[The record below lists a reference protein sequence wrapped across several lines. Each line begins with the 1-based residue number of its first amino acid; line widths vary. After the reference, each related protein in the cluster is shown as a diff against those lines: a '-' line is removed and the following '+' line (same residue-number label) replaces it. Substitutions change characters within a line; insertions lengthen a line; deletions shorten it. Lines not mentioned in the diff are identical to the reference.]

1 MKKTKRVTALMLTA
15 VMIAGA
21 LSGCGGSPSSTN
33 PTTAAGNGGGN
44 STNATTAANNAG
56 GDKSTPTNMPK
67 VTFQAIDHQGG
78 FFSSGNA
85 EGHEQVLEM
94 VKEHTGIDIEY
105 IPVANDSLEE
115 IVGVTLLD
123 TKNLPMIMTW
133 GGTLN
138 ATIISA
144 AKAGAFWSLEDY
156 IFDEQKYPNLAKA
169 NKDVL
174 KQITVDGHIIGL
186 YRARPIG
193 RNGMGY
199 RKDWADKL
207 GLSAPETLDDLY
219 NMAKAFSEQDPD
231 GDGERNTYGLC
242 LCKYTGPVDIIQT
255 WFGAGNDWVER
266 DGQLIPSH
274 MTDEYWEGVN
284 YVKQM
289 YDEKLVYA
297 DWAIRDTNTWSDGVK
312 NGECGIMIDV
322 LDNSRR
328 IWDYFV
334 NTPIESVNGDETASM
349 EFVGAL
355 AKEKGGQP
363 TIRATTGM
371 NGFFMI
377 TKGAKTEADLE
388 ACLTYLDKMC
398 DEEMLTLA
406 DHGLEGIGYEMQDGY
421 LVDINTDWT
430 PAQKP
435 HTGLNQTVCYI
446 PDQAATNPPLRRTD
460 RQELEEEAKANNVQ
474 YAVFNPAAGYLAG
487 SDMYAMNGATL
498 DTALKDARTQ
508 YICGEIDEAGF
519 RAAMDTWLAQGGQ
532 QIIDEVNALYQ
543 ADK

>member
-1 MKKTKRVTALMLTA
+1 MKKTKKITALMLTA
-15 VMIAGA
+15 AIAAGSLA
-21 LSGCGGSPSSTN
+21 GCG
-33 PTTAAGNGGGN
+33 GGGN
-44 STNATTAANNAG
+44 STTPTTTASNSPTTTASSNTPTTTAAKDDNKPAE
-56 GDKSTPTNMPK
+56 MPK
-67 VTFQAIDHQGG
+67 ITFQAIDHQGG
-78 FFSSGNA
+78 FFSTGNA
-85 EGHEQVLEM
+85 EGHEEVLQR
-94 VKEHTGIDIEY
+94 VKDYTGIDVEY

-123 TKNLPMIMTW
+123 TKNLPMIMSW
-133 GGTLN
+133 GGNLN

-144 AKAGAFWSLEDY
+144 AKAGAFWNLEDY
-156 IFDEQKYPNLAKA
+156 IFDAEKYPNLSKA

-193 RNGMGY
+193 RNGLGY
-199 RKDWADKL
+199 RYDWADKL
-207 GLSAPETLDDLY
+207 GLSAPETVDDVY
-219 NMAKAFSEQDPD
+219 NMAKAFTEQDPD
-231 GDGERNTYGLC
+231 GDGQKNTYGFC
-242 LCKYTGPVDIIQT
+242 LCKYTGPIDIIQT
-255 WFGAGNDWVER
+255 WFGAGNGWVEK

-284 YVKQM
+284 YVKKM
-289 YDEKLVYA
+289 YDEGLVYS
-297 DWAIRDTNTWSDGVK
+297 DWAIRDTNTWADGVK
-312 NGECGIMIDV
+312 NGECGLYLDV
-322 LDNSRR
+322 LDGSRR

-334 NTPIESVNGDETASM
+334 NTPIPSVNGDETASM
-349 EFVGAL
+349 ALVGAI
-355 AKEKGGQP
+355 AKEKGGKP
-363 TIRATTGM
+363 VTMATSGM

-398 DEEMLTLA
+398 DDEMLTLA

-421 LVDINTDWT
+421 LVDINTTWT

-446 PDQAATNPPLRRTD
+446 PNEAALDPVVKKSPQALV
-460 RQELEEEAKANNVQ
+460 EAEVKTKNVEN
-474 YAVFNPAAGYLAG
+474 AVFNPAVGYLAG
-487 SDMYAMNGATL
+487 SDTYALNGATL
-498 DTALKDARTQ
+498 DAALKDARTQ

-532 QIIDEVNALYQ
+532 KIIDEINALYQ

>member
-1 MKKTKRVTALMLTA
+1 MKKSKKLTALMLTA
-15 VMIAGA
+15 AMAAGSLA
-21 LSGCGGSPSSTN
+21 GCGGSPST
-33 PTTAAGNGGGN
+33 PT
-44 STNATTAANNAG
+44 TTAANN
-56 GDKSTPTNMPK
+56 STTAANNNNTTTTTPAENNKPAEMPK

-78 FFSSGNA
+78 FFSAGNA
-85 EGHEQVLEM
+85 EGHEEVLQK
-94 VKEHTGIDIEY
+94 VKDYTGIDIEY

-133 GGTLN
+133 GGNLN

-144 AKAGAFWSLEDY
+144 AKAGAFWNLEDY
-156 IFDEQKYPNLAKA
+156 IFDETKYPNLSKA

-193 RNGMGY
+193 RNGFGY

-207 GLSAPETLDDLY
+207 GLSAPETVEDIY
-219 NMAKAFSEQDPD
+219 NMAKAFTEQDPD
-231 GDGERNTYGLC
+231 GDGQKNTYGLC
-242 LCKYTGPVDIIQT
+242 LCKYTGPIDIIQT
-255 WFGAGNDWVER
+255 WFGAGNAWIEK
-266 DGQLIPSH
+266 DGKLIPSH
-274 MTDEYWEGVN
+274 MTDEYWEAVN
-284 YVKQM
+284 YVKKM
-289 YDEKLVYA
+289 YDEGLVYS
-297 DWAIRDTNTWSDGVK
+297 DWAIRDTNTWTDGVK
-312 NGECGIMIDV
+312 NGECGMMLDV
-322 LDNSRR
+322 LDSSRR

-334 NTPIESVNGDETASM
+334 NNNIPAVNGDEFASM
-349 EFVGAL
+349 GFVGAI

-363 TIRATTGM
+363 TITATTGM

-398 DEEMLTLA
+398 DDEMMTLA

-446 PDQAATNPPLRRTD
+446 PEQAAREPQVKKTD
-460 RQELEEEAKANNVQ
+460 RVILEEQIKNDNIN
-474 YAVFNPAAGYLAG
+474 YAVFNPASGYLAG
-487 SDMYAMNGATL
+487 SDTYALNGATL

-508 YICGEIDEAGF
+508 YICGEIDEAGS

>member
-1 MKKTKRVTALMLTA
+1 MKKSKKFTALMLTA
-15 VMIAGA
+15 AMAAGTLA
-21 LSGCGGSPSSTN
+21 GCGGSPSTT
-33 PTTAAGNGGGN
+33 PTTTAAKND
-44 STNATTAANNAG
+44 TTTAAKNDTTTTAAENN
-56 GDKSTPTNMPK
+56 KPTEMPK

-78 FFSSGNA
+78 FFSAGNA
-85 EGHEQVLEM
+85 EGHEEVLQK
-94 VKEHTGIDIEY
+94 VKDYTGIDIEY

-133 GGTLN
+133 GGNLN

-144 AKAGAFWSLEDY
+144 AKAGAFWNLEDY
-156 IFDEQKYPNLAKA
+156 IFDEEKYPNLSKA

-174 KQITVDGHIIGL
+174 KQVTVDGHIIGL

-193 RNGMGY
+193 RNGFGY

-207 GLSAPETLDDLY
+207 GLGAPETVEDVY
-219 NMAKAFSEQDPD
+219 NMAKAFTEQDPD
-231 GDGERNTYGLC
+231 GDGQKNTYGLC
-242 LCKYTGPVDIIQT
+242 LCKYTGPIDLIQT
-255 WFGAGNDWVER
+255 WFGAGNAWVER
-266 DGQLIPSH
+266 DGKLIPSH
-274 MTDEYWEGVN
+274 MTDEYWEAVN
-284 YVKQM
+284 YVKRM
-289 YDEKLVYA
+289 YDEGLVYS
-297 DWAIRDTNTWSDGVK
+297 DWAIRDTNTWADGVK
-312 NGECGIMIDV
+312 NGECGMMLDV

-334 NTPIESVNGDETASM
+334 NNNIPAVNGDEVASM
-349 EFVGAL
+349 GFVGAI

-363 TIRATTGM
+363 TITATTGM
-371 NGFFMI
+371 AGFFMI
-377 TKGAKTEADLE
+377 TKGAKTEADVE

-398 DEEMLTLA
+398 DDEMLTLA
-406 DHGLEGIGYEMQDGY
+406 DHGLEGIGYEMQDGF

-446 PDQAATNPPLRRTD
+446 PEQAARNPQVKKSD
-460 RQELEEEAKANNVQ
+460 RVILEEQIKNDNVQ
-474 YAVFNPAAGYLAG
+474 YAVFNPASGYLAG
-487 SDMYAMNGATL
+487 SDTYALNGATL

-532 QIIDEVNALYQ
+532 KIIDEVNALYQ

>member
-1 MKKTKRVTALMLTA
+1 MKKSKKLTALMLTA
-15 VMIAGA
+15 AMAAGSLA
-21 LSGCGGSPSSTN
+21 GCGGSPST
-33 PTTAAGNGGGN
+33 PT
-44 STNATTAANNAG
+44 TTAANN
-56 GDKSTPTNMPK
+56 STTAANNNNTTTTTPAENNKPAEMPK

-78 FFSSGNA
+78 FFSAGNA
-85 EGHEQVLEM
+85 EGHEEVLQK
-94 VKEHTGIDIEY
+94 VKDYTGIDIEY

-133 GGTLN
+133 GGNLN

-144 AKAGAFWSLEDY
+144 AKAGAFWNLEDY
-156 IFDEQKYPNLAKA
+156 IFDETKYPNLSKA

-193 RNGMGY
+193 RNGFGY

-207 GLSAPETLDDLY
+207 GLSAPETVEDIY
-219 NMAKAFSEQDPD
+219 NMAKAFTEQDPD
-231 GDGERNTYGLC
+231 GDGQKNTYGLC
-242 LCKYTGPVDIIQT
+242 LCKYTGPIDIIQT
-255 WFGAGNDWVER
+255 WFGAGNAWIEK
-266 DGQLIPSH
+266 DGKLIPSH
-274 MTDEYWEGVN
+274 MTDEYWEAVN
-284 YVKQM
+284 YVKKM
-289 YDEKLVYA
+289 YDEGLVYS
-297 DWAIRDTNTWSDGVK
+297 DWAIRDTNTWTDGVK
-312 NGECGIMIDV
+312 NGECGMMLDV
-322 LDNSRR
+322 LDSSRR

-334 NTPIESVNGDETASM
+334 NNNIPAVNGDEFASM
-349 EFVGAL
+349 GFVGAI

-363 TIRATTGM
+363 TITATTGM

-398 DEEMLTLA
+398 DDEMMTLA

-446 PDQAATNPPLRRTD
+446 PEQAAREPQVKKTD
-460 RQELEEEAKANNVQ
+460 RVILEEQIKNDNIN
-474 YAVFNPAAGYLAG
+474 YAVFNPASGYLAG
-487 SDMYAMNGATL
+487 SDTYALNGATL

>member
-1 MKKTKRVTALMLTA
+1 MKKSKKLTALMLTA
-15 VMIAGA
+15 AMAAGSLA
-21 LSGCGGSPSSTN
+21 GCGGSPST
-33 PTTAAGNGGGN
+33 PT
-44 STNATTAANNAG
+44 TTAANNTTTAANNNNTTTT
-56 GDKSTPTNMPK
+56 TPAENNKPAEMPK

-78 FFSSGNA
+78 FFSAGNA
-85 EGHEQVLEM
+85 EGHEEVLQK
-94 VKEHTGIDIEY
+94 VKDYTGIDIEY

-133 GGTLN
+133 GGNLN

-144 AKAGAFWSLEDY
+144 AKAGAFWNLEDY
-156 IFDEQKYPNLAKA
+156 IFDETKYPNLSKA

-193 RNGMGY
+193 RNGFGY

-207 GLSAPETLDDLY
+207 GLSAPETVEDIY
-219 NMAKAFSEQDPD
+219 NMAKAFTEQDPD
-231 GDGERNTYGLC
+231 GDGQKNTYGLC
-242 LCKYTGPVDIIQT
+242 LCKYTGPIDIIQT
-255 WFGAGNDWVER
+255 WFGAGNAWIEK
-266 DGQLIPSH
+266 DGKLIPSH
-274 MTDEYWEGVN
+274 MTDEYWEAVN
-284 YVKQM
+284 YVKKM
-289 YDEKLVYA
+289 YDEGLVYS
-297 DWAIRDTNTWSDGVK
+297 DWAIRDTNTWTDGVK
-312 NGECGIMIDV
+312 NGECGMMLDV
-322 LDNSRR
+322 LDSSRR

-334 NTPIESVNGDETASM
+334 NNNIPAVNGDEFASM
-349 EFVGAL
+349 GFVGAI

-363 TIRATTGM
+363 TITATTGM

-398 DEEMLTLA
+398 DDEMMTLA

-446 PDQAATNPPLRRTD
+446 PEQAAREPQVKKTD
-460 RQELEEEAKANNVQ
+460 RVILEEQIKNDNIN
-474 YAVFNPAAGYLAG
+474 YAVFNPASGYLAG
-487 SDMYAMNGATL
+487 SDTYALNGATL

>member
-1 MKKTKRVTALMLTA
+1 MKKSKKLTALMLTA
-15 VMIAGA
+15 AMAAGSLA
-21 LSGCGGSPSSTN
+21 GCGGSPST
-33 PTTAAGNGGGN
+33 PT
-44 STNATTAANNAG
+44 TTAANNTTTAANNNNATTTAPAENN
-56 GDKSTPTNMPK
+56 KPAEMPK

-78 FFSSGNA
+78 FFSAGNA
-85 EGHEQVLEM
+85 EGHEEVLQK
-94 VKEHTGIDIEY
+94 VKDYTGIDIEY

-133 GGTLN
+133 GGNLN

-144 AKAGAFWSLEDY
+144 AKAGAFWNLEDY
-156 IFDEQKYPNLAKA
+156 IFDETKYPNLSKA

-193 RNGMGY
+193 RNGFGY

-207 GLSAPETLDDLY
+207 GLSAPETVEDIY
-219 NMAKAFSEQDPD
+219 NMAKAFTEQDPD
-231 GDGERNTYGLC
+231 GDGQKNTYGLC
-242 LCKYTGPVDIIQT
+242 LCKYTGPIDIIQT
-255 WFGAGNDWVER
+255 WFGAGNAWIEK
-266 DGQLIPSH
+266 DGKLIPSH
-274 MTDEYWEGVN
+274 MTDEYWEAVN
-284 YVKQM
+284 YVKKM
-289 YDEKLVYA
+289 YDEGLVYS
-297 DWAIRDTNTWSDGVK
+297 DWAIRDTNTWTDGVK
-312 NGECGIMIDV
+312 NGECGMMLDV
-322 LDNSRR
+322 LDSSRR

-334 NTPIESVNGDETASM
+334 NNNIPAVNGDEFASM
-349 EFVGAL
+349 GFVGAI

-363 TIRATTGM
+363 TITATTGM
-371 NGFFMI
+371 NGLFMI

-398 DEEMLTLA
+398 DDEMMTLA

-446 PDQAATNPPLRRTD
+446 PEQAAREPQVKKTD
-460 RQELEEEAKANNVQ
+460 RVILEEQIKNDNIN
-474 YAVFNPAAGYLAG
+474 YAVFNPASGYLAG
-487 SDMYAMNGATL
+487 SDTYALNGATL

>member
-1 MKKTKRVTALMLTA
+1 MKKSKKFTALMLTA
-15 VMIAGA
+15 AMAAGSLA
-21 LSGCGGSPSSTN
+21 GCGGSPS
-33 PTTAAGNGGGN
+33 TTP
-44 STNATTAANNAG
+44 TTAANN
-56 GDKSTPTNMPK
+56 STTAANNNNTTTPADSNKPAEMPK
-67 VTFQAIDHQGG
+67 ITFQAIDHQGG
-78 FFSSGNA
+78 FFSAGNA
-85 EGHEQVLEM
+85 EGHEEVLQK
-94 VKEHTGIDIEY
+94 VKDYTGIDIEY

-133 GGTLN
+133 GGNLN

-144 AKAGAFWSLEDY
+144 AKAGAFWNLEDY
-156 IFDEQKYPNLAKA
+156 IFDETKYPNLSKA
-169 NKDVL
+169 NRDVL
-174 KQITVDGHIIGL
+174 KQVTVDGHIIGL

-193 RNGMGY
+193 RNGFGY

-207 GLSAPETLDDLY
+207 GLSAPETVEDIY
-219 NMAKAFSEQDPD
+219 NMAKAFTEQDPD
-231 GDGERNTYGLC
+231 GDGQKNTYGLC
-242 LCKYTGPVDIIQT
+242 LCKYTGPIDIIQT
-255 WFGAGNDWVER
+255 WFGAGNAWVER
-266 DGQLIPSH
+266 DGKLIPSH
-274 MTDEYWEGVN
+274 MTDEYWEAVN
-284 YVKQM
+284 YVKRM
-289 YDEKLVYA
+289 YDEGLVYS
-297 DWAIRDTNTWSDGVK
+297 DWAIRDTNTWADGVK
-312 NGECGIMIDV
+312 NGECGMMLDV
-322 LDNSRR
+322 LDSSRR

-334 NTPIESVNGDETASM
+334 NNNIPAVNGDEIASM
-349 EFVGAL
+349 GFVGAI

-363 TIRATTGM
+363 TITATTGM

-398 DEEMLTLA
+398 DDEMMTLA

-446 PDQAATNPPLRRTD
+446 PEQAARNPQVKKNERTI
-460 RQELEEEAKANNVQ
+460 LEEQIKADNVN
-474 YAVFNPAAGYLAG
+474 YAVFNPASGYLAG
-487 SDMYAMNGATL
+487 SDTYALNGATL

-519 RAAMDTWLAQGGQ
+519 RSAMDTWLAQGGQ

>member
-1 MKKTKRVTALMLTA
+1 MKTKKLTALMLTA
-15 VMIAGA
+15 AMVAGSLA
-21 LSGCGGSPSSTN
+21 GCGG
-33 PTTAAGNGGGN
+33 N
-44 STNATTAANNAG
+44 SNTTNATTANSATTAA
-56 GDKSTPTNMPK
+56 STATTAADSATTAASAEMPK
-67 VTFQAIDHQGG
+67 ITFQAIDHQGG
-78 FFSSGNA
+78 FFSTGTA
-85 EGHEQVLEM
+85 QGKDEVLQK
-94 VKEHTGIDIEY
+94 VKDYTGVDVEY

-133 GGTLN
+133 GGNLN

-144 AKAGAFWSLEDY
+144 AKAGAFWNLEDY
-156 IFDEQKYPNLAKA
+156 IFDEEKYPNLSKA

-193 RNGMGY
+193 RNGLGY
-199 RKDWADKL
+199 RYDWADKL
-207 GLSAPETLDDLY
+207 GLSAPETVEDVY

-231 GDGERNTYGLC
+231 GNGVRDTYGLC
-242 LCKYTGPVDIIQT
+242 LCKYTGPIDIIQT
-255 WFGAGNDWVER
+255 WFGAGNGWAER
-266 DGQLIPSH
+266 DGKLVPSH
-274 MTDEYWEGVN
+274 MTDEYMEAVN
-284 YVKQM
+284 YVKKM
-289 YDEKLVYA
+289 YDEGLVYS

-312 NGECGIMIDV
+312 NGECGMFLDV

-334 NTPIESVNGDETASM
+334 NTPIASVNGDETASM
-349 EFVGAL
+349 ALAGAI
-355 AKEKGGQP
+355 AKEKCGQP
-363 TIRATTGM
+363 VTMATSGM

-398 DEEMLTLA
+398 DDEMMTLA

-446 PDQAATNPPLRRTD
+446 PNLSASNPTVKKSD
-460 RQELEEEAKANNVQ
+460 RAILEEQVKADNVQ

-487 SDMYAMNGATL
+487 SETYALNGAIL

>member
-1 MKKTKRVTALMLTA
+1 MKKSKKLTALMLTA
-15 VMIAGA
+15 AMAAGSLA
-21 LSGCGGSPSSTN
+21 GCGGSPST
-33 PTTAAGNGGGN
+33 PT
-44 STNATTAANNAG
+44 TTAANNTTTAANNNNATTTAPAENN
-56 GDKSTPTNMPK
+56 KPAEMPK

-78 FFSSGNA
+78 FFSAGNA
-85 EGHEQVLEM
+85 EGHEEVLQK
-94 VKEHTGIDIEY
+94 VKDYTGIDIEY

-133 GGTLN
+133 GGNLN

-144 AKAGAFWSLEDY
+144 AKAGAFWNLEDY
-156 IFDEQKYPNLAKA
+156 IFDETKYPNLSKA

-193 RNGMGY
+193 RNGFGY

-207 GLSAPETLDDLY
+207 GLSAPETVEDIY
-219 NMAKAFSEQDPD
+219 NMAKAFTEQDPD
-231 GDGERNTYGLC
+231 GDGQKNTYGLC
-242 LCKYTGPVDIIQT
+242 LCKYTGPIDIIQT
-255 WFGAGNDWVER
+255 WFGAGNAWIEK
-266 DGQLIPSH
+266 DGKLIPSH
-274 MTDEYWEGVN
+274 MTDEYWEAVN
-284 YVKQM
+284 YVKKM
-289 YDEKLVYA
+289 YDEGLVYS
-297 DWAIRDTNTWSDGVK
+297 DWAIRDTNTWTG
-312 NGECGIMIDV
+312 MMLDV
-322 LDNSRR
+322 LDSSRR

-334 NTPIESVNGDETASM
+334 NNNIPAVNGDEFASM
-349 EFVGAL
+349 GFVGAI

-363 TIRATTGM
+363 TITATTGM

-398 DEEMLTLA
+398 DDEMMTLA

-446 PDQAATNPPLRRTD
+446 PEQAAREPQVKKTD
-460 RQELEEEAKANNVQ
+460 RVILEEQIKNDNIN
-474 YAVFNPAAGYLAG
+474 YAVFNPASGYLAG
-487 SDMYAMNGATL
+487 SDTYALNGATL

>member
-1 MKKTKRVTALMLTA
+1 MKKSKKLTALMLTA
-15 VMIAGA
+15 AMAAGSLA
-21 LSGCGGSPSSTN
+21 GCGGSPST
-33 PTTAAGNGGGN
+33 PTTTNN
-44 STNATTAANNAG
+44 STTAANNNNTTTT
-56 GDKSTPTNMPK
+56 TPAENNKPAEMPK

-78 FFSSGNA
+78 FFSAGNA
-85 EGHEQVLEM
+85 EGHEEVLQK
-94 VKEHTGIDIEY
+94 VKDYTGIDIEY

-133 GGTLN
+133 GGNLN

-144 AKAGAFWSLEDY
+144 AKAGAFWNLEDY
-156 IFDEQKYPNLAKA
+156 IFDETKYPNLSKA

-193 RNGMGY
+193 RNGFGY

-207 GLSAPETLDDLY
+207 GLSAPETVEDIY
-219 NMAKAFSEQDPD
+219 NMAKAFTEQDPD
-231 GDGERNTYGLC
+231 GDGQKNTYGLC
-242 LCKYTGPVDIIQT
+242 LCKYTGPIDIIQT
-255 WFGAGNDWVER
+255 WFGAGNAWIEK
-266 DGQLIPSH
+266 DGKLIPSH
-274 MTDEYWEGVN
+274 MTDEYWEAVN
-284 YVKQM
+284 YVKKM
-289 YDEKLVYA
+289 YDEGLVYS
-297 DWAIRDTNTWSDGVK
+297 DWAIRDTNTWTDGVK
-312 NGECGIMIDV
+312 NGECGMMLDV
-322 LDNSRR
+322 LDSSRR

-334 NTPIESVNGDETASM
+334 NNNIPAVNGDEFASM
-349 EFVGAL
+349 GFVGAI

-363 TIRATTGM
+363 TITATTGM

-398 DEEMLTLA
+398 DDEMMTLA

-446 PDQAATNPPLRRTD
+446 PEQAAREPQVKKTD
-460 RQELEEEAKANNVQ
+460 RVILEEQIKNDNIN
-474 YAVFNPAAGYLAG
+474 YAVFNPASGYLAG
-487 SDMYAMNGATL
+487 SDTYALNGATL

>member
-1 MKKTKRVTALMLTA
+1 MKKSKKLTALMLTA
-15 VMIAGA
+15 AMAAGSLA
-21 LSGCGGSPSSTN
+21 GCGGSPST
-33 PTTAAGNGGGN
+33 PT
-44 STNATTAANNAG
+44 TTAANNTTTAANNNNATTTAPAENN
-56 GDKSTPTNMPK
+56 KPAEMPK

-78 FFSSGNA
+78 FFSAGNA
-85 EGHEQVLEM
+85 EGHEEVLQK
-94 VKEHTGIDIEY
+94 VKDYTGIDIEY

-123 TKNLPMIMTW
+123 TKNRPMIMTW
-133 GGTLN
+133 GGNLN

-144 AKAGAFWSLEDY
+144 AKAGAFWNLEDY
-156 IFDEQKYPNLAKA
+156 IFDETKYPNLSKA

-193 RNGMGY
+193 RNGFGY

-207 GLSAPETLDDLY
+207 GLSAPETVEDIY
-219 NMAKAFSEQDPD
+219 NMAKAFTEQDPD
-231 GDGERNTYGLC
+231 GDGQKNTYGLC
-242 LCKYTGPVDIIQT
+242 LCKYTGPIDIIQT
-255 WFGAGNDWVER
+255 WFGAGNAWIEK
-266 DGQLIPSH
+266 DGKLIPSH
-274 MTDEYWEGVN
+274 MTDEYWEAVN
-284 YVKQM
+284 YVKKM
-289 YDEKLVYA
+289 YDEGLVYS
-297 DWAIRDTNTWSDGVK
+297 DWAIRDTNTWTDGVK
-312 NGECGIMIDV
+312 NGECGMMLDV
-322 LDNSRR
+322 LDSSRR

-334 NTPIESVNGDETASM
+334 NNNIPAVNGDEFASM
-349 EFVGAL
+349 GFVGAI

-363 TIRATTGM
+363 TITATTGM

-398 DEEMLTLA
+398 DDEMMTLA

-446 PDQAATNPPLRRTD
+446 PEQAAREPQVKKTD
-460 RQELEEEAKANNVQ
+460 RVILEEQIKNDNIN
-474 YAVFNPAAGYLAG
+474 YAVFNPASGYLAG
-487 SDMYAMNGATL
+487 SDTYALNGATL

>member
-1 MKKTKRVTALMLTA
+1 MKTKKLTALMLTA
-15 VMIAGA
+15 AMVAGSLA
-21 LSGCGGSPSSTN
+21 GCGG
-33 PTTAAGNGGGN
+33 N
-44 STNATTAANNAG
+44 SNTTNATTANSATTAA
-56 GDKSTPTNMPK
+56 STATTAADSATTAASAEMPK
-67 VTFQAIDHQGG
+67 ITFQAIDHQGG
-78 FFSSGNA
+78 FFSTGTA
-85 EGHEQVLEM
+85 QGKDEVLQK
-94 VKEHTGIDIEY
+94 VKDYTGVDVEY

-133 GGTLN
+133 GGNLN

-144 AKAGAFWSLEDY
+144 AKAGAFWNLEDY
-156 IFDEQKYPNLAKA
+156 IFDEEKYPNLSKA

-193 RNGMGY
+193 RNGLGY
-199 RKDWADKL
+199 RYDWADKL
-207 GLSAPETLDDLY
+207 GLSAPETVEDVY

-231 GDGERNTYGLC
+231 GNGVRDTYGLC
-242 LCKYTGPVDIIQT
+242 LCKYTGPIDIIQT
-255 WFGAGNDWVER
+255 WFGAGNGWAER
-266 DGQLIPSH
+266 DGKLVPSH
-274 MTDEYWEGVN
+274 MTDEYMEAVN
-284 YVKQM
+284 YVKKM
-289 YDEKLVYA
+289 YDEGLVYS

-312 NGECGIMIDV
+312 NGECGMFLDV

-334 NTPIESVNGDETASM
+334 NTPIASVNGDETASM
-349 EFVGAL
+349 ALAGAI

-363 TIRATTGM
+363 VTMATSGM

-398 DEEMLTLA
+398 DDEMMTLA

-446 PDQAATNPPLRRTD
+446 PNLSASNPTVKKSD
-460 RQELEEEAKANNVQ
+460 RAILEEQVKADNVQ

-487 SDMYAMNGATL
+487 SETYALNGAIL

>member
-1 MKKTKRVTALMLTA
+1 MKTKKVTALMLTA
-15 VMIAGA
+15 AMVAGSLA
-21 LSGCGGSPSSTN
+21 GCGGNSST
-33 PTTAAGNGGGN
+33 PDATTAAN
-44 STNATTAANNAG
+44 NATTAANNATTKAE
-56 GDKSTPTNMPK
+56 DNTPAEMPK
-67 VTFQAIDHQGG
+67 ITFQAIDHQGG

-85 EGHEQVLEM
+85 EGHEEVLQK
-94 VKEHTGIDIEY
+94 VKDYTGIDVEY

-133 GGTLN
+133 GGSLN

-144 AKAGAFWSLEDY
+144 AKAGAFWNLEDY
-156 IFDEQKYPNLAKA
+156 IFDEEKYPNLSKA

-174 KQITVDGHIIGL
+174 KQITVDGHIIGI
-186 YRARPIG
+186 YRARVIG
-193 RNGMGY
+193 RNGLGY
-199 RKDWADKL
+199 RYDWADKL
-207 GLSAPETLDDLY
+207 GLDEPKTVEDVY
-219 NMAKAFSEQDPD
+219 NMAKAFTEQDPD
-231 GDGERNTYGLC
+231 GDGVDNTYGLC
-242 LCKYTGPVDIIQT
+242 LCKYTGPIDIIQT
-255 WFGAGNDWVER
+255 WFGAGNGWAER
-266 DGQLIPSH
+266 DGKLVPSH
-274 MTDEYWEGVN
+274 MTDEYMEAVN
-284 YVKQM
+284 YVKKM
-289 YDEKLVYA
+289 YDEGMVYS

-312 NGECGIMIDV
+312 NGECGMFLDV

-334 NTPIESVNGDETASM
+334 NTPIPSVNGDETASM
-349 EFVGAL
+349 ALVGAI
-355 AKEKGGQP
+355 AKEEGGQP
-363 TIRATTGM
+363 VTMATSGM
-371 NGFFMI
+371 GGFFMI

-398 DEEMLTLA
+398 DDEMLTLA

-446 PDQAATNPPLRRTD
+446 PNTAATNPQVKRSERVI
-460 RQELEEEAKANNVQ
+460 RQDEVYEENIQ

-487 SDMYAMNGATL
+487 SDTYALNGATL

-532 QIIDEVNALYQ
+532 QIIDEVNALYE

>member
-1 MKKTKRVTALMLTA
+1 MKKSKKLTALMLTA
-15 VMIAGA
+15 AMAAGSLA
-21 LSGCGGSPSSTN
+21 GCGGSPST
-33 PTTAAGNGGGN
+33 PT
-44 STNATTAANNAG
+44 TTAANNTTTAANNNNATTTAPAENN
-56 GDKSTPTNMPK
+56 KPAEMPK

-78 FFSSGNA
+78 FFSAGNA
-85 EGHEQVLEM
+85 EGHEEVLQK
-94 VKEHTGIDIEY
+94 VKDYTGIDIEY

-133 GGTLN
+133 GGNLN

-144 AKAGAFWSLEDY
+144 AKAGAFWNLEDY
-156 IFDEQKYPNLAKA
+156 IFDETKYPNLSKA

-193 RNGMGY
+193 RNGFGY

-207 GLSAPETLDDLY
+207 GLSAPETVEDIY
-219 NMAKAFSEQDPD
+219 NMAKAFTEQDPD
-231 GDGERNTYGLC
+231 GDGQKNTYGLC
-242 LCKYTGPVDIIQT
+242 LCKYTGPIDIIQT
-255 WFGAGNDWVER
+255 WFGAGNAWIEK
-266 DGQLIPSH
+266 DGKLIPSH
-274 MTDEYWEGVN
+274 MTDEYWEAVN
-284 YVKQM
+284 YVKKM
-289 YDEKLVYA
+289 YDEGLVYS
-297 DWAIRDTNTWSDGVK
+297 DWAIRDTNTWTDGVK
-312 NGECGIMIDV
+312 NGECGMMLDV
-322 LDNSRR
+322 LDSSRR

-334 NTPIESVNGDETASM
+334 NNNIPAVNGDEFASM
-349 EFVGAL
+349 GFVGAI

-363 TIRATTGM
+363 TITATTGM

-398 DEEMLTLA
+398 DDEMMTLA

-446 PDQAATNPPLRRTD
+446 PEQAAREPQVKKTD
-460 RQELEEEAKANNVQ
+460 RVILEEQIKNDNIN
-474 YAVFNPAAGYLAG
+474 YAVFNPASGYLAG
-487 SDMYAMNGATL
+487 SDTYALNGATL
-498 DTALKDARTQ
+498 DNALKDARTQ

>member
-1 MKKTKRVTALMLTA
+1 MKTKKVTALMLTA
-15 VMIAGA
+15 AMVAGSLA
-21 LSGCGGSPSSTN
+21 GCGGNSSTPN
-33 PTTAAGNGGGN
+33 ATTAAAN
-44 STNATTAANNAG
+44 NATTAANN
-56 GDKSTPTNMPK
+56 STTKADDNTPAEMPK

-85 EGHEQVLEM
+85 EGHEEVLQK
-94 VKEHTGIDIEY
+94 VKDYTGVDIEY

-133 GGTLN
+133 GGNLN

-144 AKAGAFWSLEDY
+144 AKAGAFWNLEDY
-156 IFDEQKYPNLAKA
+156 IFDEEKYPNLSKA
-169 NKDVL
+169 NKEVL
-174 KQITVDGHIIGL
+174 KQITVDGHIIGI

-193 RNGMGY
+193 RNGLGY
-199 RKDWADKL
+199 RYDWADKL
-207 GLSAPETLDDLY
+207 GLEAPETIEDVY
-219 NMAKAFSEQDPD
+219 NMAKAFTEQDPD
-231 GDGERNTYGLC
+231 GDGQKNTYGLC
-242 LCKYTGPVDIIQT
+242 LCKYTGPIDIIQT
-255 WFGAGNDWVER
+255 WFGAGNGWIEK

-274 MTDEYWEGVN
+274 MTDEYMEAVN
-284 YVKQM
+284 FVKQM
-289 YDEKLVYA
+289 YDEGLVYS

-312 NGECGIMIDV
+312 NGECGMFLDV

-334 NTPIESVNGDETASM
+334 NTPIPSVNGDETASM
-349 EFVGAL
+349 AFAGAI
-355 AKEKGGQP
+355 AKEEGGQP
-363 TIRATTGM
+363 VTMATSGM

-398 DEEMLTLA
+398 DDEMMTLA
-406 DHGLEGIGYEMQDGY
+406 DHGLEGIGYEIDADGY

-446 PDQAATNPPLRRTD
+446 PEQAATTPQVKKSD
-460 RQELEEEAKANNVQ
+460 RAILEEQVKNDNIQ

-487 SDMYAMNGATL
+487 SDTYALNGATL

-519 RAAMDTWLAQGGQ
+519 RAAMDTWAAQGGQ

>member
-1 MKKTKRVTALMLTA
+1 MKTKKVTALMLA
-15 VMIAGA
+15 AAMVAGSLA
-21 LSGCGGSPSSTN
+21 GCGGNSSTPN
-33 PTTAAGNGGGN
+33 AGNAAPGAAG
-44 STNATTAANNAG
+44 STE
-56 GDKSTPTNMPK
+56 MPK
-67 VTFQAIDHQGG
+67 ITFQAIDHQGG
-78 FFSSGNA
+78 FFSTGTA
-85 EGHEQVLEM
+85 EGKDEVLQK
-94 VKEHTGIDIEY
+94 VKEYTGVDVEFL
-105 IPVANDSLEE
+105 PVANDSLEE

-133 GGTLN
+133 GGNIN

-144 AKAGAFWSLEDY
+144 AKAGAFWNLEDY
-156 IFDEQKYPNLAKA
+156 IFDEEKYPNLAKA

-193 RNGMGY
+193 RNGLGY
-199 RKDWADKL
+199 RYDWADKL
-207 GLSAPETLDDLY
+207 GLAAPETVEDVY

-231 GDGERNTYGLC
+231 GNGVRDTYGLC

-255 WFGAGNDWVER
+255 WFGAGNGWVEK

-274 MTDEYWEGVN
+274 MTDEYMEAVN
-284 YVKQM
+284 YVKKM
-289 YDEKLVYA
+289 YDEGLVYS

-312 NGECGIMIDV
+312 NGECGMFLDV

-334 NTPIESVNGDETASM
+334 NTPIASVNGDETASM
-349 EFVGAL
+349 AFVGAV

-363 TIRATTGM
+363 VTMATSGM

-377 TKGAKTEADLE
+377 TKGAKTEAELE

-398 DEEMLTLA
+398 DDEMLTLA

-446 PDQAATNPPLRRTD
+446 PNSAALNPTVKKTD
-460 RQELEEEAKANNVQ
+460 RAILEEQVKADNVQ

-487 SDMYAMNGATL
+487 SETYALNGATL

-532 QIIDEVNALYQ
+532 KIIDEVNAMYK

>member
-1 MKKTKRVTALMLTA
+1 MKKSKKLTALMLTA
-15 VMIAGA
+15 AMAAGSLA
-21 LSGCGGSPSSTN
+21 GCGGSPST
-33 PTTAAGNGGGN
+33 PT
-44 STNATTAANNAG
+44 TTAANNTTTAANNNNATTTAPAENN
-56 GDKSTPTNMPK
+56 KPAEMPK

-78 FFSSGNA
+78 FFSAGNA
-85 EGHEQVLEM
+85 EGHEEVLQK
-94 VKEHTGIDIEY
+94 VKDYTGIDIEY

-133 GGTLN
+133 GGNLN

-144 AKAGAFWSLEDY
+144 AKAGAFWNLEDY
-156 IFDEQKYPNLAKA
+156 IFDETKYPNLSKA

-193 RNGMGY
+193 RNGFGY

-207 GLSAPETLDDLY
+207 GLSAPETVEDIY
-219 NMAKAFSEQDPD
+219 NMAKAFTEQDPD
-231 GDGERNTYGLC
+231 GDGQKNTYGLC
-242 LCKYTGPVDIIQT
+242 LCKYTGPIDIIQT
-255 WFGAGNDWVER
+255 WFGAGNAWIEK
-266 DGQLIPSH
+266 DGKLIPSH
-274 MTDEYWEGVN
+274 MTDEYWEAVN
-284 YVKQM
+284 YVKKM
-289 YDEKLVYA
+289 YDEGLVYS
-297 DWAIRDTNTWSDGVK
+297 DWAIRDTNTWTDGVK
-312 NGECGIMIDV
+312 NGECGMMLDV
-322 LDNSRR
+322 LDSSRR

-334 NTPIESVNGDETASM
+334 NNNIPAVNGDEFASM
-349 EFVGAL
+349 GFVGAI

-363 TIRATTGM
+363 TITATTGM

-398 DEEMLTLA
+398 DDEMMTLA

-446 PDQAATNPPLRRTD
+446 PEQAAREPQVKKTD
-460 RQELEEEAKANNVQ
+460 RVILEEQIKNDNIN
-474 YAVFNPAAGYLAG
+474 YAVFNPASGYLAG
-487 SDMYAMNGATL
+487 SDTYALNGATL